1 MLGHLVERNA
11 INQLPLRVLTQQD
24 KISSIISYI
33 EGNYVDEIEGDS
45 LNEKLIPEV
54 LKSLDPHS
62 IYLPPR
68 DLEAAN
74 ETLRGN
80 FDGIGVQFNMVED
93 TILVIQAMRGG
104 PSEKAGIQ
112 AGDRI
117 VRVDSVT
124 VAGVKMDQDSIVSL
138 LRGARNT
145 KVTVGVVRKGVEQT
159 LDFEITRGKIPLY
172 SIDVSYMVTEDIGY
186 IKITTFSQSTYQ
198 EFEEHLKKLTKSG
211 CKKLI
216 LDLRDNSGGV
226 MGPAIQIADE
236 FLPDKTLIVYT
247 EGHSRPR
254 EDFFATKRQ
263 AAKNLDVAILIDEG
277 SASASEIVA
286 GAIQDNDRGIIIGRR
301 SFGKGLVQEQA
312 TFSDGSAI
320 RLTTARYYTPTGRSI
335 QKPYTD
341 DKMDYYLDIHRRFQQ
356 GELLEKDSIHL
367 PDSLKYTT
375 PGGKTVYGGGGI
387 MPDIFIPYDTT
398 GITPYLRRVT
408 NMGYVYR
415 FSLKYADQHRKELQ
429 DFKTGHEIN
438 QYLNKKDLKTAFLAY
453 IKENGNRLQEEG
465 FDESSEIILTQL
477 KAYIARNILDNEG
490 FYPIILQID
499 TTLKEAIAVL
509 NGTKE

>member
-1 MLGHLVERNA
+1 
-11 INQLPLRVLTQQD
+11 
-24 KISSIISYI
+24 
-33 EGNYVDEIEGDS
+33 
-45 LNEKLIPEV
+45 
-54 LKSLDPHS
+54 
-62 IYLPPR
+62 
-68 DLEAAN
+68 
-74 ETLRGN
+74 
-80 FDGIGVQFNMVED
+80 
-93 TILVIQAMRGG
+93 
-104 PSEKAGIQ
+104 
-112 AGDRI
+112 
-117 VRVDSVT
+117 
-124 VAGVKMDQDSIVSL
+124 
-138 LRGARNT
+138 
-145 KVTVGVVRKGVEQT
+145 
-159 LDFEITRGKIPLY
+159 
-172 SIDVSYMVTEDIGY
+172 MVTEDIGY

-415 FSLKYADQHRKELQ
+415 FSLKYADQHRKELK

-438 QYLNKKDLKTAFLAY
+438 EYLNKKDLKTAFLAY
-453 IKENGNRLQEEG
+453 LKDNGNRLQEEG
-465 FDESSEIILTQL
+465 FDESSEIILIQL